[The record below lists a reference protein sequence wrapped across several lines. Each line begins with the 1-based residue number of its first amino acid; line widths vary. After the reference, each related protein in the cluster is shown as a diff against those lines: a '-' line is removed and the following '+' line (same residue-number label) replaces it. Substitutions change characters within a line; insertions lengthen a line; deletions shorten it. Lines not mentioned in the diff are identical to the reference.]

1 MSETHM
7 YDLNLL
13 GTIDVDNEEQYKR
26 TKSSLRK
33 EASDLIKS
41 LYGSGY
47 CELAS
52 SGINAIYVTFKAIL
66 TLNKNQQNQQNQ
78 QNKNN
83 ITIFVS
89 DEVFSGTRTYIFKKL
104 FKDYADNIDIIYFDV
119 TNKHVLIKNIVKYRD
134 TIKCIFIESVSN
146 PNGKMID
153 WSIFDEYKDIL
164 KQTYVIVDNTFLSPE
179 LFNPFLHGAN
189 IVIDS
194 GSKYLSDTKCI
205 SGVISI
211 KMDDN
216 LGELRD
222 EIDNQINYM
231 GIHFPDIYADLI
243 IQGIASLENRVI
255 RAHERTVHAIDVI
268 KEISDKY
275 DIDVINHTSLQ
286 NVNYANYIKKL
297 YPVVN
302 VHYKSKFFRE
312 ITDKVYVK
320 DLYELI
326 DKTIRSSKFELKTSF
341 GHKHDSIDNYYKI
354 NRDGIWLRFAIGYE
368 ETELDFKSK
377 ICGLFDSFNLS

>member
-1 MSETHM
+1 M
-7 YDLNLL
+7 YNSNLL
-13 GTIDVDNEEQYKR
+13 GTIDTNNEEQYKR
-26 TKSSLRK
+26 TKSKKRS
-33 EASDLIKS
+33 EATDLIKS

-47 CELAS
+47 CELTS
-52 SGINAIYVTFKAIL
+52 SGINAIYVTFKAIF
-66 TLNKNQQNQQNQ
+66 TLLKNQNQNQNQ
-78 QNKNN
+78 N

-104 FKDYADNIDIIYFDV
+104 FKDYADNINIIYFDV
-119 TNKHVLIKNIVKYRD
+119 TNKPVLIKNIIKYRD
-134 TIKCIFIESVSN
+134 TIKCIFMESVSN

-153 WSIFDEYKDIL
+153 WNIFNEYKEIL
-164 KQTYVIVDNTFLSPE
+164 KQTYVIVDNTFLSPK
-179 LFNPFLHGAN
+179 LFNPFSYGAN

-205 SGVISI
+205 SGVINI
-211 KMDDN
+211 KMGDD
-216 LGELRD
+216 LVELYD

-243 IQGIASLENRVI
+243 IQGIVSLENRVI
-255 RAHERTVHAIDVI
+255 KAHERTVHVINVI

-275 DIDVINHTSLQ
+275 DINVINHTSLQ
-286 NVNYANYIKKL
+286 NVNYTNYIKRL

-302 VHYKSKFFRE
+302 VHCKSNFFKE
-312 ITDKVYVK
+312 ITDKVLVK

-326 DKTIRSSKFELKTSF
+326 DKVIKSSKFELKTTF

-368 ETELDFKSK
+368 ETEYDFKNK
-377 ICGLFDSFNLS
+377 ICGLFDSFNLLKY